1 MDPSKIEQSELHTFL
16 LANIDPTEA
25 GRPTTNWA
33 KAVLLTPTE
42 NRTVSA
48 GRVLGLVA
56 TLHQNLECEQ
66 YGTTGT

>member
-1 MDPSKIEQSELHTFL
+1 VKDRLELFKSDTYSQNGEDGVIAEIVKRIGL
-16 LANIDPTEA
+16 
-25 GRPTTNWA
+25 
-33 KAVLLTPTE
+33 VLTPAQ
-42 NRTVSA
+42 NRANSA